1 MSDLKIAFVA
11 SPAPKAQQALRE
23 LRDKYD
29 NVSIEDCDV
38 VVALGG
44 DGFMLQSLHQSMG
57 KDMSIFGMNR
67 GSVGFLMNSFE
78 ADDLPDRLEKA
89 ESVKFVPLR
98 MKCECI
104 NGEHHE
110 SLAINEV
117 SLLRET
123 RQAAKIRIIVDGI
136 ERLPEMICDGVLVA
150 TPAGSTA
157 YNLSAHGP
165 IVPIGAGVHAL
176 TPISVFRPRRWR
188 GALLPQTATVK
199 FEILESE
206 KRPVS
211 AVADGTEIRDV
222 ATVEVSQDVSKA
234 VTILFD
240 HEHGL
245 EERILKEQFSP

>member
-1 MSDLKIAFVA
+1 MSDRKIAFVA
-11 SPAPKAQQALRE
+11 SPAPKAQEALRE
-23 LRDKYD
+23 LRKKYD
-29 NVSIEDCDV
+29 SVSLDKCNV

-57 KDMSIFGMNR
+57 KDVSIFGMNR
-67 GSVGFLMNSFE
+67 GSVGFLMNEFD
-78 ADDLPDRLEKA
+78 ADNLSERLDKA
-89 ESVKFVPLR
+89 EAVQFIPLR
-98 MKCECI
+98 MKCDCI
-104 NGEHHE
+104 NGDHHE

-123 RQAAKIRIIVDGI
+123 RQAAKIRIIVDGV
-136 ERLPEMICDGVLVA
+136 ERLKEMICDGVLVA

-199 FEILESE
+199 FEVLESK

-222 ATVEVSQDVSKA
+222 ASVEVSQDMTKA